1 MFLFFF
7 LLVTDI
13 NAEVSR
19 RSIIAVGQV
28 AMRIPSGADSIM
40 NQLLEFLEFDLEHV
54 TDQTMIIIKNILR
67 KYPERA
73 GDVSIVVNK
82 CMEKAVSPEG
92 RSAVIWIYGEFGS
105 LIQEAPYQLEKIIDG
120 LETEVS
126 HVVQRTIFFCFF
138 FVFIKSVKINFFS
151 CFFFFF
157 FSCFH
162 HPM

>member
-1 MFLFFF
+1 
-7 LLVTDI
+7 
-13 NAEVSR
+13 
-19 RSIIAVGQV
+19 
-28 AMRIPSGADSIM
+28 MRIPSGADSIM

-126 HVVQRTIFFCFF
+126 HVVQRTIFFVF